1 LGARDRRKVG
11 LWREGAVA
19 NRLAAESSPYL
30 LLHAHNPVDWY
41 PWGEEAFDTARSED
55 RPIFL
60 SVGYST
66 CYWCHVMERES
77 FSDPDTARAMNEA
90 FVNIKVDREE
100 RPDVDEIYMTA
111 TQLLTRSGGWPN
123 SLFLTPDL
131 KPFFA
136 GTYFPLRE
144 GLGRPSFPQILQAL
158 REAWALK
165 RGEVL
170 QRAEA
175 VAEAMEVNLV
185 GAREASRA
193 RPDPGL
199 VAGLQDELAGRFD
212 PEWGGFGA
220 APKFPSPSNLDYLLD
235 RAGDDEAR
243 RMLLVTLDRMARGG
257 VMDQLA
263 GGFHRYST
271 DAAWLV
277 PHFEKMLYDNAALA
291 RLYAEAAPL
300 APGGGFERVARFTLD
315 FVLDAMTSPE
325 GGFLSAID
333 AETDGHEGAYYTW
346 TRDELESELPSADR
360 SLFRAVYGLDGPP
373 TFEAERYVLHVPTP
387 FAQQAERAGMSEDEL
402 RQRLEPGRKA
412 LLAARDRRKPPLI
425 DDKILTD
432 WNGLMIGATARVGQL
447 LEESRYVEAAG
458 RAAEFVLS
466 RLRNGSG
473 RLLHTFRDGRARV
486 DAFLDDYAFLIEG
499 LLRLR
504 EATGE
509 DRWLG
514 EAVRLAEEQEQRLED
529 AEAGGYYAAGEDP
542 RLLFRAKP
550 AFDGAVA
557 SGNGTSALNLIELG
571 AITSESRWSER
582 AEAVLR
588 AFGEGMTRGPFGH
601 VTLVRAL
608 ARLEEPPPPAPKA
621 EPASSLA
628 PGVSAVESLEEEARE
643 VVEVDGRL
651 GRGDDEVWK
660 PFTVDL
666 EIRRGFHLNPNP
678 GEDPALVATEV
689 TGVLG
694 SLRNVVYPPAK
705 TGDASASGYR
715 GRVRI
720 EGEIEH
726 RGGGAASVELVYQAC
741 DEARCLPPVTRL
753 VRLR

>member
-1 LGARDRRKVG
+1 
-11 LWREGAVA
+11 VA

-41 PWGEEAFDTARSED
+41 PWGEEAFEAARSED

-77 FSDPDTARAMNEA
+77 FSDPEIARAMNQS
-90 FVNIKVDREE
+90 FVNVKVDREE

-123 SLFLTPDL
+123 SLFLTQDL
-131 KPFFA
+131 EPFFA
-136 GTYFPLRE
+136 GTYFPPRE
-144 GLGRPSFPQILQAL
+144 GLGRPSFPQVLQAL
-158 REAWALK
+158 REAWLLK
-165 RGEVL
+165 RGEVM

-175 VAEAMEVNLV
+175 VAEAMEVNLA
-185 GAREASRA
+185 GSREAA
-193 RPDPGL
+193 QVMPGSAV
-199 VAGLQDELAGRFD
+199 VADLQADLAGRFD
-212 PEWGGFGA
+212 PDWGGFGS

-235 RAGDDEAR
+235 RATDDEAR
-243 RMLLVTLDRMARGG
+243 RMLVVTLDRMARGG

-277 PHFEKMLYDNAALA
+277 PHVEKMLSDNAALA

-300 APGGGFERVARFTLD
+300 APGAGFERVARFTLD
-315 FVLDAMTSPE
+315 FVLREMTSSD

-346 TRDELESELPSADR
+346 TEADLESELPSTDR

-373 TFEAERYVLHVPTP
+373 TFEGERYVLHLPAP
-387 FAQQAERAGMSEDEL
+387 LFEQAGRAGLSEEDL
-402 RQRLEPGRKA
+402 RHRLEPGREA
-412 LLAARDRRKPPLI
+412 LLAARDRRDRPLI

-432 WNGLMIGATARVGQL
+432 WNGLMIGAMARAGQL
-447 LEESRYVEAAG
+447 LGETRYLEAAS
-458 RAAEFVLS
+458 RAAELVLS
-466 RLRNGSG
+466 QLRDESG
-473 RLLHTFRDGRARV
+473 TLLHTFREGRARV
-486 DAFLDDYAFLIEG
+486 PAFLDDYSFLVEG

-504 EATGE
+504 EATDG
-509 DRWLG
+509 DRWVG
-514 EAVRLAEEQEQRLED
+514 EAVRLAEEQERRLGDPEV
-529 AEAGGYYAAGEDP
+529 GGYFAAGEDP

-557 SGNGTSALNLIELG
+557 SGNGTAALNLIELG
-571 AITSESRWSER
+571 ALTGDSRWSER
-582 AEAVLR
+582 AEAALL
-588 AFGEGMTRGPFGH
+588 AFGEGVTGGPFGH

-608 ARLEEPPPPAPKA
+608 ARLPDRPSPAPRV
-621 EPASSLA
+621 EPASSGA
-628 PGVSAVESLEEEARE
+628 PIPSAVESLEEEARE

-651 GRGDDEVWK
+651 GRGEDEVWK
-660 PFTVDL
+660 PFTIDL
-666 EIRRGFHLNPNP
+666 EVRPGFHVNANPA
-678 GEDPALVATEV
+678 EDSTLVATAV
-689 TGVLG
+689 TGVRG
-694 SLRNVVYPPAK
+694 SLRNVVYPRIRAIPAGEP
-705 TGDASASGYR
+705 TEPGVHGHR

-726 RGGGAASVELVYQAC
+726 RGGGAATIELVYQAC
-741 DEARCLPPVTRL
+741 DETRCLPPVTRL

>member
-1 LGARDRRKVG
+1 
-11 LWREGAVA
+11 VA

-30 LLHAHNPVDWY
+30 LLHADNPVDWY
-41 PWGEEAFDTARSED
+41 PWGEEAFEAARSED

-77 FSDPDTARAMNEA
+77 FTDPETARAMNEA
-90 FVNIKVDREE
+90 FVNVKVDREE

-136 GTYFPLRE
+136 GTYFPPRE
-144 GLGRPSFPQILQAL
+144 GLGRPSFPQVLQAL
-158 REAWALK
+158 REAWLLK
-165 RGEVL
+165 RSEAM

-175 VAEAMEVNLV
+175 VAEAMEVNLA
-185 GAREASRA
+185 GSREATRA
-193 RPDPGL
+193 MPDPAV
-199 VAGLQDELAGRFD
+199 VAGLQTDLAGRFD
-212 PEWGGFGA
+212 PDWGGFGP

-235 RAGDDEAR
+235 RAADDEAR
-243 RMLLVTLDRMARGG
+243 RMLVVTLDRMARGG

-291 RLYAEAAPL
+291 RLYAEAVPL
-300 APGGGFERVARFTLD
+300 APGAGFERVARFTLD
-315 FVLDAMTSPE
+315 FVLREMTSPD

-346 TRDELESELPSADR
+346 TEADLESGLPAADR
-360 SLFRAVYGLDGPP
+360 SLFRMVYGLDGPP
-373 TFEAERYVLHVPTP
+373 TFEGDRYVLHLPAP
-387 FAQQAERAGMSEDEL
+387 LPEQADRAGMSEEDL
-402 RQRLEPGRKA
+402 RRRLEPGREA
-412 LLAARDRRKPPLI
+412 LLAARGRRERPLI

-432 WNGLMIGATARVGQL
+432 WNGLMIGAMARVGQRL
-447 LEESRYVEAAG
+447 GEDRYVEAAS
-458 RAAEFVLS
+458 RAAEFVLA
-466 RLRNGSG
+466 RLRDEAGT
-473 RLLHTFRDGRARV
+473 LLHTFREGQARV
-486 DAFLDDYAFLIEG
+486 SAFLDDYAFLIEG
-499 LLRLR
+499 LLRLQ
-504 EATGE
+504 EAVGG
-509 DRWLG
+509 DRWVG
-514 EAVRLAEEQEQRLED
+514 EAVRLAEEQEQRLGDPEV
-529 AEAGGYYAAGEDP
+529 GGYFAAGEDP

-557 SGNGTSALNLIELG
+557 SGNGTAALNLIELG
-571 AITSESRWSER
+571 TLTGESRWSER
-582 AEAVLR
+582 AEAALL
-588 AFGEGMTRGPFGH
+588 AFGEGVSRGPFGH

-608 ARLEEPPPPAPKA
+608 ARLQDRPPPAPKVERVPSA
-621 EPASSLA
+621 A
-628 PGVSAVESLEEEARE
+628 PGASAVESLEEEARE
-643 VVEVDGRL
+643 AVGVDGRL
-651 GRGDDEVWK
+651 GRGEDEVWK
-660 PFTVDL
+660 PFTIDL
-666 EIRRGFHLNPNP
+666 EVRPGFHVNPNP
-678 GEDPALVATEV
+678 AGEPALVATAV
-689 TGVLG
+689 TGVRG
-694 SLRNVVYPPAK
+694 SLRNVVYPRIQAVEVGESSEPGAR
-705 TGDASASGYR
+705 GYR

-726 RGGGAASVELVYQAC
+726 RGGGAATIELVYQAC